1 MPVTKSQNTK
11 EIYRAAVYARV
22 STLQEEQE
30 DSFENQKEYYSTLIN
45 LQNNLILTE
54 VYGDR
59 YSGTSDKREG
69 FLNMLRDAKQGKFD
83 LIIVKSISRFARNI
97 IDCQKYLHYL
107 KSLNITVYFDQE
119 KISSK
124 DQRLEFVMGVL
135 SLCAEQESRSI
146 SDNIKWSYRRKE
158 KEGIRHLGNNRIL
171 GYDEINGILCPNE
184 KSYIVKMIYD
194 LYLEHKSLVKVQNI
208 LHKRSIPTLRNKE
221 TFGTKTIWNILTN
234 PIYTGD
240 RILQKKAPKDFY
252 TRKPSLDKWQSYL
265 IKNDH
270 EPIIDRYTFE
280 EVQNLLY
287 RNTLG

>member
-1 MPVTKSQNTK
+1 MPVTKFQNTK
-11 EIYRAAVYARV
+11 TVFRTVVYARV

-30 DSFENQKEYYSTLIN
+30 DSFENQKKYYSRLIN
-45 LQNNLILTE
+45 NQNNLKLIE

-59 YSGTSDKREG
+59 YSGTSNKREE
-69 FLNMLRDAKQGKFD
+69 FKRMINDAQHNKFD

-97 IDCQKYLHYL
+97 IDCHKYLHHL

-171 GYDEINGILCPNE
+171 GYDEINGILKPNE

-194 LYLEHKSLVKVQNI
+194 LYLEHKSLTKVRTI
-208 LHKRSIPTLRNKE
+208 LQKRNIPTLRNK
-221 TFGTKTIWNILTN
+221 TVFGTKTIWNILTN

-240 RILQKKAPKDFY
+240 RILQKKAPRDFY
-252 TRKPSLDKWQSYL
+252 TKKPSLKNWNSYL
-265 IKNDH
+265 IRNNH
-270 EPIIDRYTFE
+270 EPIIDKDTFDA
-280 EVQNLLY
+280 VQKLLH